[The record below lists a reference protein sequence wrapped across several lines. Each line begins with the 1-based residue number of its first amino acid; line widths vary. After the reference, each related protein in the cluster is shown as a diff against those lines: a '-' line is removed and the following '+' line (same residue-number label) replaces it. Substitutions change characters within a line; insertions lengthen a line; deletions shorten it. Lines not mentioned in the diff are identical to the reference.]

1 MNLKKFFY
9 ELERRKVYKVTI
21 AYGIAAW
28 VLAQIAGLISG
39 SFEAPPWVMQM
50 IITILIIG
58 FPVALILSWI
68 FDFGPKGIERTEYTD
83 GDLFKENEPISV
95 KLVIGM
101 LVFIIIVVMAGRW
114 AFQEFGKVKKE
125 TINAVAILPFD
136 NFTGNDSLEYFV
148 SGIQAS
154 LIGDMQKIGALRVPS
169 KTSSN
174 SFKDVAITIPEI
186 AKELNVDAAIEGS
199 ITCMGQD
206 SICVQ
211 IRLIR
216 AFPQEEQ
223 LWVQDY
229 RIEKR
234 EILNFYNKVTK
245 QISKEIDIAL
255 TPQEDLLL
263 AQARLVKPEAYEAYL
278 KGLYYWEKLDEQSVN
293 KALDYFQLAADLD
306 PDWAEPYAGLANAW
320 GLFSFFGFLP
330 KSVTLPKVYPYLNK
344 ALELDPNSAQAH
356 YVAAILAVWT
366 EWDWEKGEKEFLR
379 SIQLDPNDA
388 LSRMY
393 YAHLLMILRRL
404 DEAKEQAKIGLDL
417 DPMKPLVL
425 SLYGVFVWHN
435 ENDISTATKVFEK
448 SLSIDPKFVLARV
461 NLLEIEM
468 GMAYKEGDYAKWI
481 ELWNK
486 KVSVF
491 GDWNMKGREAVL
503 QAFHENGFIAAI
515 EEMFRMNDMYG
526 NECYMTGYLKAE
538 RYMILGNE
546 DKALESLEKDVEEM
560 ETMMPY
566 ISPKYPYYE
575 QFKDKPRYIEV
586 LRKMNLPTN

>member
-1 MNLKKFFY
+1 MNLKKFFS

-28 VLAQIAGLISG
+28 VLAQIAGLISA
-39 SFEAPPWVMQM
+39 SFEAQPWVMQM

-58 FPVALILSWI
+58 FPVALTLSWI
-68 FDFGPKGIERTEYTD
+68 FDFGPKGIERTEYID
-83 GDLFKENEPISV
+83 GALLNENEPISV

-101 LVFIIIVVMAGRW
+101 LVFIIIMVMAGRW
-114 AFQEFGKVKKE
+114 SFQQFGKVKKE
-125 TINAVAILPFD
+125 TINSIAILPFD
-136 NFTGNDSLEYFV
+136 NFTGNDSLAYFV
-148 SGIQAS
+148 SGMQAS

-174 SFKDVAITIPEI
+174 SFKDVALSIPEI

-199 ITCMGQD
+199 ITCMGED

-216 AFPQEEQ
+216 AFPEEEQ

-234 EILNFYNKVTK
+234 QILNFYNKVTK

-263 AQARLVKPEAYEAYL
+263 AEARLVKPEAYEAYL

-293 KALDYFQLAADLD
+293 KALKYFQLAADLD
-306 PDWAEPYAGLANAW
+306 PEWAEPYAGLANAW
-320 GLFSFFGFLP
+320 GVFSFFGYLP

-344 ALELDPNSAQAH
+344 ALEIDPNSAKAH
-356 YVAAILAVWT
+356 YVAAILAVWS

-388 LSRMY
+388 LTRMY

-404 DEAKEQAKIGLDL
+404 DEANEQGKIGLEL

-425 SLYGVFVWHN
+425 SLYGVLVWGT
-435 ENDISTATKVFEK
+435 ENDISAATRAFEK
-448 SLSIDPKFVLARV
+448 SLSIDSNFVFAMV

-468 GMAYKEGDYAKWI
+468 EIALKKGEHEKWI
-481 ELWNK
+481 EFWNK
-486 KVSVF
+486 KVSTS
-491 GDWNMKGREAVL
+491 GDWNEKGREAVL
-503 QAFHENGFIAAI
+503 QAFHENGFIASI
-515 EEMFRMNDMYG
+515 EEMFRMNEIYG

-538 RYMILGNE
+538 RYMILGNV
-546 DKALESLEKDVEEM
+546 DKAMESLEKDLKEM

-575 QFKDKPRYIEV
+575 QFKDNPRYIEI
-586 LRKMNLPTN
+586 LKKMNLPTE